1 MANNR
6 IKGITIEIGG
16 DTTGLD
22 KALKGT
28 NAEIKNTQSQLAD
41 VERLLK
47 LDPSNTELLKQKQQL
62 LGESIKGTKE
72 KLDALKEAEKQ
83 AQQQFEKGEISKQQ
97 YDGLKREI
105 IDTEQQ
111 LKKLEET
118 AGSASAK
125 LKLISDKTGEF
136 GEKVSSA
143 GKKMMTV
150 TAGITALGAAGV
162 SAAMELDDGYDTI
175 ITKTGATGKA
185 LEDMQQI
192 ADNVFTSLPTE
203 MDDVGAAVGEINTR
217 FGATGDKLEDLTE
230 KFIKYA
236 QINGT
241 DVEQSIQ
248 LVSRAMGDAGIPME
262 QAGSVLDKLTVAG
275 QASGVSL
282 DKLTENITKYGAPM
296 RALGMTTDESIAI
309 FAGWE
314 KAGVNTEIAFSG
326 MKKAIG
332 TWGKEG
338 KDSREEFQKTLEA
351 IKNAPDIAEATAM
364 AIETFGQKAGPDLA
378 DAIKGGRFEYKE
390 FLDLVQGSAG
400 IVNQTWEETQDP
412 WDQTKVAA
420 NNLKLAASDLGS
432 TLLTVLL
439 PIITQVVSHIKDFTK
454 WFKGL
459 SDEQKEMIIK
469 IAMLVAAIGPLLLII
484 GKMSTGLSALTGLL
498 SKASTFSG
506 GFGGM
511 LTALTGPIGIA
522 IAAIGA
528 IIAIIAV
535 LYHTNEDFRT
545 KMQEIWAQIQ
555 ERISGATEKIKE
567 ILSGFQELVTL
578 IWQKWGSEI
587 TESIELTLN
596 FIMTIIEN
604 ALNIIE
610 GIIKLFSAILKGDW
624 EGAWEAVKQILAS
637 VGKIIIAVA
646 KQIFDMAI
654 IGIKAV
660 LKLLPQT
667 VQDGFAGAI
676 EFLTSLPQKAL
687 GWGKDF
693 IEGFVKGIK
702 DKISAVTDAV
712 KGVADKIT
720 SYLHF
725 SRPDV
730 GPLREYETWMP
741 DFMEGLAKGIKD
753 NKWKVEKQVNV
764 LASDMSSS
772 AGNTD
777 LSGLISAIGK
787 QTQSLSG
794 MQVVLNDGT
803 LVGKLMPQIERGL
816 NANYQQRERG

>member
-83 AQQQFEKGEISKQQ
+83 AQQQFEKGDISKQQ

-125 LKLISDKTGEF
+125 LKLISDKSGEF
-136 GEKVSSA
+136 GEKATSA
-143 GKKMMTV
+143 GKAMMPV
-150 TAGITALGAAGV
+150 TAGIVAIGAAGV

-185 LEDMQQI
+185 LEDMRQI

-262 QAGSVLDKLTVAG
+262 QAGSILDKLTVAG

-400 IVNQTWEETQDP
+400 IVSQTWEETQDP
-412 WDQTKVAA
+412 WDQAKVAA

-432 TLLTVLL
+432 TLLETLQ
-439 PIITQVVSHIKDFTK
+439 PILEQVVGKVKEFTQ
-454 WFKGL
+454 WFRGL
-459 SDEQKEMIIK
+459 SDEQKEMIVK
-469 IAMLVAAIGPLLLII
+469 IGAVVAAIAPLLLII
-484 GKMSTGLSALTGLL
+484 GKISGGVSALTGLFSSAGGLGSAL
-498 SKASTFSG
+498 SALAS
-506 GFGGM
+506 
-511 LTALTGPIGIA
+511 PIGIA
-522 IAAIGA
+522 IAAIVA
-528 IIAIIAV
+528 IIAIIAI
-535 LYHTNEDFRT
+535 LYNTNEDFRE
-545 KMQEIWAQIQ
+545 KMQEIWAGIQ
-555 ERISGATEKIKE
+555 ERISLAVEKIKD
-567 ILSGFQELVTL
+567 IISSFIELVTL
-578 IWQKWGSEI
+578 IWQKWGDEI
-587 TESIELTLN
+587 TASIALTLD

-610 GIIKLFSAILKGDW
+610 GIIKFFSAILKGDW
-624 EGAWEAVKQILAS
+624 EGAWEAVKQILES
-637 VGKIIIAVA
+637 VAKIIIAVA
-646 KQIFDMAI
+646 KQMFDMAI
-654 IGIKAV
+654 LGIKAV
-660 LKLLPQT
+660 LKLLPET
-667 VQDGFAGAI
+667 VQNGFAGAI
-676 EFLTSLPQKAL
+676 DFLTSLPSKAL
-687 GWGKDF
+687 QWGKDF
-693 IEGFVKGIK
+693 IDGLVKGIK
-702 DKISAVTDAV
+702 DKVSAVTDAV